1 MINKTEDHIA
11 LEQPLIATTKDAGTI
26 KNKDKPSTLF
36 CQNARE
42 CGEKFQEK
50 TVKLQDFT
58 KKMIIHNG
66 QPAQKI
72 EARKFM
78 EQLAKQETPIMNQP
92 YQNCQHVKESSEKLL
107 EQIALQEIFQLM
119 ISLKENHYLN
129 FHHVKEKDKKFQELL
144 ALQEIHSLHNKANS
158 SEMEDHIAPELLLTV
173 ITKDAGTIKKQDK
186 HFLKTMTEDHI
197 VLEQLLTATIKDA
210 GTIKS
215 KVKLLLRMIS
225 LIAMVLPLV
234 QTIKDANGQK
244 KQPLSNYQHVK
255 VKLVN
260 FLEKIAL
267 LSPILANTEK
277 TRKP

>member
-1 MINKTEDHIA
+1 MKEDKVKS
-11 LEQPLIATTKDAGTI
+11 L
-26 KNKDKPSTLF
+26 DKP
-36 CQNARE
+36 
-42 CGEKFQEK
+42 
-50 TVKLQDFT
+50 
-58 KKMIIHNG
+58 
-66 QPAQKI
+66 
-72 EARKFM
+72 
-78 EQLAKQETPIMNQP
+78 
-92 YQNCQHVKESSEKLL
+92 
-107 EQIALQEIFQLM
+107 ALI
-119 ISLKENHYLN
+119 
-129 FHHVKEKDKKFQELL
+129 
-144 ALQEIHSLHNKANS
+144 KANS

-186 HFLKTMTEDHI
+186 HLHKTMMEDHI

-225 LIAMVLPLV
+225 LTAMVLPLV

-267 LSPILANTEK
+267 LSPILASTEK
-277 TRKP
+277 TRKPKSNKSSLKEIWNELQVDVTEMIYEQNRESI